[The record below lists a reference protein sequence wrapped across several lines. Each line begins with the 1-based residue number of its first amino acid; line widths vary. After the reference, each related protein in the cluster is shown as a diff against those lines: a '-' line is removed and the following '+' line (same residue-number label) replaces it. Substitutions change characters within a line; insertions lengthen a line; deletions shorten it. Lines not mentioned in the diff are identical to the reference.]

1 MLRVLCPALLKDGWP
16 TDYSQ
21 GNIFDTYKIYV
32 RIVDKSRL
40 CLQLRRTTLVH
51 SAVFLKQLGFHTS
64 NSNEIWKLYRK
75 NLNPFN
81 T

>member
-21 GNIFDTYKIYV
+21 GNIFDTYKIHM

-40 CLQLRRTTLVH
+40 CLRLSKTTLVH
-51 SAVFLKQLGFHTS
+51 STEFLKRLSFHIS
-64 NSNEIWKLYRK
+64 NSDKE
-75 NLNPFN
+75 
-81 T
+81 